1 MEMPLFIFLI
11 IYSILALGF
20 LIMSFFLVYHAL
32 RFGQTT
38 FFNFLTLSLYSAI
51 SALLLTSAVQFINT
65 VDWSQTIEV
74 FSLFTSVVY

>member
-1 MEMPLFIFLI
+1 MEIPIVIFLI

-38 FFNFLTLSLYSAI
+38 FFNFLTLSLYVVI
-51 SALLLTSAVQFINT
+51 SAFLLTSAVQFINT
-65 VDWSQTIEV
+65 VDWSQTINI
-74 FSLFTSVVY
+74 FSSLTSVVY